1 MAHPNVVINGVTY
14 QNVPSVQIPKSGSGT
29 ATFMDTSDATLDN
42 GNKVLNGVTAYANG
56 IKYTGSIQSKS
67 AQTYTPTTSDQT
79 IASGQYL
86 SGNQV
91 IKGDANLVAGNIA
104 AGVEIFGVEGSLSSA
119 TISQDGVT
127 KVLSIS

>member
-1 MAHPNVVINGVTY
+1 MAQNVVINGVTY

-29 ATFMDTSDATLDN
+29 ATFTDTSDAN
-42 GNKVLNGVTAYANG
+42 AVAGEILNGKTAYVNG
-56 IKYTGSIQSKS
+56 IKITGNIASKS

-86 SGNQV
+86 LGVQTV
-91 IKGDANLVAGNIA
+91 KGDANLVAGNIRS
-104 AGVEIFGVEGSLSSA
+104 GVSIFGVEGSLTSA
-119 TISQDGVT
+119 TISQDQTT